1 MTIETFFTL
10 LAIPMISAAVGFA
23 TNWLAVKMTFYPVEY
38 KGVWPFG
45 WQGIIPANAK
55 KMAKIAVDMSIRKLI
70 TLDELVDRIDPEEM
84 IKATQTRLDM
94 ILENVVDEMMREY
107 KPQAMGVVSLPNV
120 WGMMPLKAKERV
132 YAEVRKEMPQVV
144 EDLVNDMKFHLEDL
158 IDLNE
163 LTITKL
169 TENKGLLNDIF
180 LLAAKKEFDFLV
192 RSGVYFGFPMGIP
205 VMALWYYFPSWWLLP
220 LFGAIVGGVTNK
232 LAMYLI
238 SQPLHPTKIGPFT
251 ILGLFIK
258 RQKEVGKIYG
268 EVYATHLVNSEAL
281 FEGMMRS
288 EASDKLFA
296 ILERNINRAI
306 DRAQGNL
313 KPVMLLAMG
322 TKDYTDLKTR
332 VCDRLFKEFT
342 EDTPR
347 ELFAYADKA
356 LDIEHTLGEKIGEM
370 PPEDFFE
377 LLNPAVEQDA
387 WKVVAVGTALGCL
400 AGYLQW
406 LTLT

>member
-1 MTIETFFTL
+1 
-10 LAIPMISAAVGFA
+10 
-23 TNWLAVKMTFYPVEY
+23 
-38 KGVWPFG
+38 
-45 WQGIIPANAK
+45 
-55 KMAKIAVDMSIRKLI
+55 
-70 TLDELVDRIDPEEM
+70 
-84 IKATQTRLDM
+84 
-94 ILENVVDEMMREY
+94 
-107 KPQAMGVVSLPNV
+107 
-120 WGMMPLKAKERV
+120 
-132 YAEVRKEMPQVV
+132 
-144 EDLVNDMKFHLEDL
+144 
-158 IDLNE
+158 
-163 LTITKL
+163 
-169 TENKGLLNDIF
+169 
-180 LLAAKKEFDFLV
+180 
-192 RSGVYFGFPMGIP
+192 
-205 VMALWYYFPSWWLLP
+205 
-220 LFGAIVGGVTNK
+220 
-232 LAMYLI
+232 MYLI